1 MFALHH
7 PSNVDSQW
15 SDYFPEELE
24 FGLNYGPVGSLVRA
38 GRVIYSLDARKQM
51 ARLISDFKPDIAHAH
66 CIYHHLSPSVLGELR
81 SRGVATVMTAHDLKL
96 ACPAYK
102 MLNSTGIC
110 EKCKGGN
117 LLNVARHRCIRNS
130 AAASSLVMVESMI
143 HRWFG
148 LYRRNLDRIVVPS
161 RFFGDKLEQWGWPR
175 QKLVY
180 IPNFVDADEFTPTPV
195 HSNRFLF
202 FGRLAPEKGVDTL
215 IEAAVR
221 ANVELDI
228 AGDGPEGEALKRL
241 AEGHDNIRF
250 LGRLEKNEVI
260 EAVQNCRAMVLP
272 SRWYENAP
280 MSILESY
287 ALGRIVIGADVGG
300 IPEMVKHDETGYL
313 FEMDN
318 VDELTQVLTKVST
331 TADAELTDMGQT
343 ACAWVKQDFS
353 RQRYTDSMLSLYSD
367 LGVGDSS
374 RGSAA

>member
-7 PSNVDSQW
+7 PKNVDSEW

-51 ARLISDFKPDIAHAH
+51 DRLITDFKPDIAHAH

-102 MLNSTGIC
+102 MLNRSGIC
-110 EKCKGGN
+110 EKCKNGN
-117 LLNVARHRCIRNS
+117 LLHVAKNRCIRDS
-130 AAASSLVMVESMI
+130 AAASTLVMVESMV

-161 RFFGDKLEQWGWPR
+161 HFFGDKLEQWGWPR
-175 QKLVY
+175 HKLVY
-180 IPNFVDADEFTPTPV
+180 IPNFIDAEALTATPV
-195 HSNRFLF
+195 SGDRFLF
-202 FGRLAPEKGVDTL
+202 FGRLAQEKGVDTL

-221 ANVELDI
+221 ANVPLDI
-228 AGDGPEGEALKRL
+228 AGDGPEAQTLRRL
-241 AEGHDNIRF
+241 GEGHDNVRF

-260 EAVQNCRAMVLP
+260 EAVRNCRAMVLP

-313 FEMDN
+313 FAMDN
-318 VDELTQVLTKVST
+318 VEDLTRVLTKVST
-331 TADAELTDMGQT
+331 ASNADLSDMGQT
-343 ACAWVKQDFS
+343 ACAWVKEDFS

-367 LGVGDSS
+367 LGVGDRS